1 MERVEDQKHGSR
13 GIITNIQRLCTH
25 DGPGSRTTVF
35 FKGCPF
41 SGDWMEPRKMHWLPG
56 MSKSL
61 PIWRARPFGGW
72 DY

>member
-35 FKGCPF
+35 QG
-41 SGDWMEPRKMHWLPG
+41 LPVKVREEAIIQRRR
-56 MSKSL
+56 MPL
-61 PIWRARPFGGW
+61 WRLDGTKENALAAW
-72 DY
+72 NV